1 MARRDELE
9 VGGERIVVMTTP
21 TQEGYT
27 VAVAVAETEHVVRID
42 SSDGHRY
49 VVHLD
54 GVRREVSA
62 AVSDDAIFVG
72 DLTLRVATYDPVLG
86 PDATGDGRIRA
97 TTDGLVIAIQVAPG
111 DRVSKG
117 ENLLVVEAMKME
129 HRHLADGDGVV
140 TSVNVSEGVQVAN
153 GQVLVELELEEVE

>member
-1 MARRDELE
+1 M
-9 VGGERIVVMTTP
+9 
-21 TQEGYT
+21 
-27 VAVAVAETEHVVRID
+27 D
-42 SSDGHRY
+42 SSDGHRC